1 MRYLV
6 VYDIGDDRAR
16 EKFAKFLEKF
26 GIRVQLSCFE
36 VECSEEEVKRIVK
49 RAEELIEPAGD
60 SVILYPLTANA
71 LKQEVVIRGGRK
83 WSSSL

>member
-6 VYDIGDDRAR
+6 VYDIGDDKARA
-16 EKFAKFLEKF
+16 KFSKFLEKF

-36 VECSEEEVKRIVK
+36 VECGEEDVKRIVK
-49 RAEELIEPAGD
+49 KAEELIEPSCD
-60 SVILYPLTANA
+60 SVILYPLTANS
-71 LKQEVVIRGGRK
+71 LKQEIVIRGERG

>member
-16 EKFAKFLEKF
+16 EKFSKFLERF

-36 VECSEEEVKRIVK
+36 VECTEEDVKRIVRK
-49 RAEELIEPAGD
+49 AEELIEPASD
-60 SVILYPLTANA
+60 SVILYPLTENA
-71 LKQEVVIRGGRK
+71 LKQEITVRGERK
-83 WSSSL
+83 WSSLL